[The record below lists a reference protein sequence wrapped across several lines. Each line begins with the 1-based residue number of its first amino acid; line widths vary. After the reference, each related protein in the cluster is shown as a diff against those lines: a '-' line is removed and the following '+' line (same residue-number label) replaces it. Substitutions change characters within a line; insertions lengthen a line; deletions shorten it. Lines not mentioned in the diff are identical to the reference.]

1 MRLHGPS
8 GAVDAR
14 CREGDWGG
22 RRGKMDETAE
32 LNGKV
37 ASGGVTLVLTSTT
50 TDGSGESRLTTSKL
64 SYYYRMHTI

>member
-1 MRLHGPS
+1 
-8 GAVDAR
+8 
-14 CREGDWGG
+14 
-22 RRGKMDETAE
+22 MDETAE